1 MTRIALIAALVLL
14 TLCALAPPVL
24 AAPLYAPEEV
34 IAAGPGQQ
42 SAPQYDRTGGMWSVV
57 WEDDAAGDWNLGW
70 VPFTTAWPATLPA
83 FAGAQRDPAVS
94 GSWVV
99 YEDDRNGNWDIYAYD
114 ASQVTLPTPPAEPV
128 EVAVT
133 TGPADQV
140 DPAVYGTTVVY
151 ADNTNGNWDICA
163 YDLVTGVERHF
174 ISNTA
179 DQVQPS
185 IEGSK
190 VVFADLRNG
199 NWDIYCY
206 DLSVNQLKRLTTN
219 TASQRSPQIGAGRV
233 VYQDRRNGN
242 WDIYMYTLAT
252 GNERRLTTST
262 YKQTAPQIGRGRSV
276 VFQDDRNGPSD
287 IYLYDLKSNLGKRVT
302 DDPAPQTAPTIF
314 GNEVV
319 WSDARADEGDI
330 YGCDLLYPSFS
341 FAGPDETPAYDST
354 VKYNGTLSFPD
365 RCSTS
370 ACLVEITARGV
381 TRLVPVTDNGSG
393 FGTFSFTL
401 YHVVRKV
408 AVRARFRGDA
418 THLPSESITVTVT
431 PPALLTRP
439 SLAIVEMPAPLGPIV
454 FECAAAGV
462 LKPHHPEGS
471 SAIKLQIWR
480 TNLMGEWLLMKTLTL
495 KVTNYGDYSRY
506 RAVFS
511 VSGPSS
517 CKVRAIHE
525 DADHVK
531 TVSAFSPIVPLY

>member
-1 MTRIALIAALVLL
+1 VLL
-14 TLCALAPPVL
+14 TLCALAPPIL
-24 AAPLYAPEEV
+24 AAPAYAPEEA

-42 SAPQYDRTGGMWSVV
+42 SAPQYDRTGGTWSVV
-57 WEDDAAGDWNLGW
+57 WEDNATGEWNLGW
-70 VPFTTAWPATLPA
+70 APYNLTWPAALPA

-114 ASQVTLPTPPAEPV
+114 ASAQPAPPAEPV
-128 EVAVT
+128 EVALT

-140 DPAVYGTTVVY
+140 DPAIYGTTVVY

-163 YDLVTGVERHF
+163 YDLATGVERRF
-174 ISNTA
+174 ISNTS
-179 DQVQPS
+179 QQIEPS

-190 VVFADLRNG
+190 VVFADNRNG

-206 DLSVNQLKRLTTN
+206 DLSTRALKRLTTN

-252 GNERRLTTST
+252 GIERRLTTST
-262 YKQTAPQIGRGRSV
+262 YKQTAPSIGRGRSV

-287 IYLYDLKSNLGKRVT
+287 IYLYDLKSNTGKRVT
-302 DDPAPQTAPTIF
+302 NDPAGQTAPTIL

-319 WSDARADEGDI
+319 WSDARTDEGDI
-330 YGCDLLYPSFS
+330 YGCELLYPAFS
-341 FAGPDETPAYDST
+341 FAGPDETPAYDSSVT
-354 VKYNGTLSFPD
+354 FNGTLAFPD
-365 RCSTS
+365 RCPTS
-370 ACLVEITARGV
+370 SCLVEITARGV
-381 TRLVPVTDNGSG
+381 TRLVPVSDDGSG

-401 YHVVRKV
+401 NHVVRKV
-408 AVRARFRGDA
+408 AVRARYRGDA
-418 THLPSESITVTVT
+418 THLSSEIRTVTVT

-439 SLAIVEMPAPLGPIV
+439 SLTIVKRPVFLGPIV

-462 LKPHHPEGS
+462 LKPRHPAGS
-471 SAIKLQIWR
+471 SAIRLQIWR
-480 TNLMGEWLLMKTLTL
+480 TNLSGEWLLSKTLTL
-495 KVTNYGDYSRY
+495 KVSDYGDYSRY

-511 VSGPSS
+511 VSGPSR

-525 DADHVK
+525 DADHLK
-531 TVSAFSPIVPLY
+531 TVSAFSPIVSLY